1 MGVRSVTV
9 RDVPEEVHRA
19 IRVRAAQHG
28 RSLQAEML
36 AIFEQAV
43 KPEGRVKLGNLL
55 GEIGREVKLT
65 DEEVAGF
72 ERDHSTA
79 RAASFE

>member
-1 MGVRSVTV
+1 MRVRAVTV
-9 RDVPEEVHRA
+9 RDVPEEVHSA

-65 DEEVAGF
+65 DEESAGF
-72 ERDHSTA
+72 ERDRSPA
-79 RAASFE
+79 RAVSF